1 MSYLIQNEVIK
12 DLDQQAQIDYR
23 NKILSQKD
31 LYDVLPFGKT
41 KIKQLIA
48 SKQLP
53 LFKIGKDYVI
63 SPKIV
68 GFRKVLGKNLTREA
82 IAFCRGGIFEKN

>member
-53 LFKIGKDYVI
+53 LFKIGKDYVTTYNI
-63 SPKIV
+63 LKDWI
-68 GFRKVLGKNLTREA
+68 REH
-82 IAFCRGGIFEKN
+82 IGDEIYY

>member
-1 MSYLIQNEVIK
+1 MMIDR
-12 DLDQQAQIDYR
+12 DLDQQAQTDYR

-41 KIKQLIA
+41 KIQQLIA

-53 LFKIGKDYVI
+53 LLKIGKDYVTTYNI
-63 SPKIV
+63 LEDWI
-68 GFRKVLGKNLTREA
+68 REH
-82 IAFCRGGIFEKN
+82 IGDEIYY

>member
-1 MSYLIQNEVIK
+1 MKTDQ
-12 DLDQQAQIDYR
+12 DLALVEKTDYR

-31 LYDVLPFGKT
+31 LYNVLPFGKT

-53 LFKIGKDYVI
+53 LFKIGKDYVTTYNI
-63 SPKIV
+63 LEDWI
-68 GFRKVLGKNLTREA
+68 REH
-82 IAFCRGGIFEKN
+82 IGDEIYY

>member
-1 MSYLIQNEVIK
+1 MKTDQ
-12 DLDQQAQIDYR
+12 DLALVEKTDYR

-31 LYDVLPFGKT
+31 LYNVLPFGKT

-53 LFKIGKDYVI
+53 LFKIGKDYVTTYNILEDWIREHKSLI
-63 SPKIV
+63 S
-68 GFRKVLGKNLTREA
+68 NL
-82 IAFCRGGIFEKN
+82 

>member
-1 MSYLIQNEVIK
+1 MNYLIQNEVIK
-12 DLDQQAQIDYR
+12 DLDQQAQTDYR

-53 LFKIGKDYVI
+53 LFKIGKDYVTTYNI
-63 SPKIV
+63 LEDWI
-68 GFRKVLGKNLTREA
+68 REH
-82 IAFCRGGIFEKN
+82 IGDEIYY

>member
-53 LFKIGKDYVI
+53 LFKIGKDYVTTYN
-63 SPKIV
+63 IV
-68 GFRKVLGKNLTREA
+68 EDWIREHKSLIPNL
-82 IAFCRGGIFEKN
+82 

>member
-12 DLDQQAQIDYR
+12 DLDQQAQTDYR

-53 LFKIGKDYVI
+53 LFKIGKDYVTTYNI
-63 SPKIV
+63 LEDWI
-68 GFRKVLGKNLTREA
+68 REH
-82 IAFCRGGIFEKN
+82 IGDEIYY

>member
-1 MSYLIQNEVIK
+1 MKIDQ
-12 DLDQQAQIDYR
+12 DLDQQAQTDYR

-31 LYDVLPFGKT
+31 LYDVFPFGKT

-53 LFKIGKDYVI
+53 LFKIGKDYVTTYNI
-63 SPKIV
+63 LEDWI
-68 GFRKVLGKNLTREA
+68 REH
-82 IAFCRGGIFEKN
+82 IGDEIYY

>member
-23 NKILSQKD
+23 NKILSKKD

-53 LFKIGKDYVI
+53 LFKIGKDYVTTYNI
-63 SPKIV
+63 LEDWIREHKSLIP
-68 GFRKVLGKNLTREA
+68 NL
-82 IAFCRGGIFEKN
+82 

>member
-1 MSYLIQNEVIK
+1 MG
-12 DLDQQAQIDYR
+12 LDQQAQIDYR

-53 LFKIGKDYVI
+53 LFKIGKDYVTTYNI
-63 SPKIV
+63 LEDWIREHI
-68 GFRKVLGKNLTREA
+68 GDEIYYWNKNTLQQ
-82 IAFCRGGIFEKN
+82 

>member
-1 MSYLIQNEVIK
+1 MKIDQ
-12 DLDQQAQIDYR
+12 DLALVEKTDYR

-41 KIKQLIA
+41 KIQQLIA

-53 LFKIGKDYVI
+53 LFKIGKDYVTTYNI
-63 SPKIV
+63 LEDWI
-68 GFRKVLGKNLTREA
+68 REH
-82 IAFCRGGIFEKN
+82 IGDEIYY

>member
-12 DLDQQAQIDYR
+12 DLDQQAQTNYR

-41 KIKQLIA
+41 KIQQLIA
-48 SKQLP
+48 SNQLP
-53 LFKIGKDYVI
+53 LLKIGKDYVTTYNI
-63 SPKIV
+63 LEDWI
-68 GFRKVLGKNLTREA
+68 REH
-82 IAFCRGGIFEKN
+82 IGDEIRIKCYHYTN

>member
-53 LFKIGKDYVI
+53 LFKIGKDYVTTYNI
-63 SPKIV
+63 LEDWIREHKSLIP
-68 GFRKVLGKNLTREA
+68 NL
-82 IAFCRGGIFEKN
+82 

>member
-1 MSYLIQNEVIK
+1 MSYLIQNEVVK
-12 DLDQQAQIDYR
+12 DLDQQAQTDYR

-41 KIKQLIA
+41 KIKQLIS

-53 LFKIGKDYVI
+53 LFKIGKDYVTTYNI
-63 SPKIV
+63 LEDWI
-68 GFRKVLGKNLTREA
+68 REH
-82 IAFCRGGIFEKN
+82 IGDEIYY